1 MYRNSV
7 GLIVALLL
15 TFGNNI
21 YIVMEQKVYH
31 PVFAVCWFHTQI
43 RKLQK
48 EEKIY
53 FSLFLEL
60 KDCQSFTATSY
71 NYSSFYELHSISEKI
86 EDHYLLDLKIHA
98 IAQKDVYI
106 LLTPTTNISNDSQ
119 LFELGMCLKTFS
131 IKIQS

>member
-1 MYRNSV
+1 MLISNSSLQV
-7 GLIVALLL
+7 
-15 TFGNNI
+15 TKREDNI
-21 YIVMEQKVYH
+21 
-31 PVFAVCWFHTQI
+31 
-43 RKLQK
+43 
-48 EEKIY
+48 

-71 NYSSFYELHSISEKI
+71 NYSSFYELHSISEKS

-119 LFELGMCLKTFS
+119 LFELGMCLKTSS

>member
-7 GLIVALLL
+7 GLIVGFLL
-15 TFGNNI
+15 TLGNITYCNGTKSLPSSFCGMLISNSSLQDTKREENI
-21 YIVMEQKVYH
+21 
-31 PVFAVCWFHTQI
+31 
-43 RKLQK
+43 
-48 EEKIY
+48 

-71 NYSSFYELHSISEKI
+71 NYSSFYELHSITEKS

-106 LLTPTTNISNDSQ
+106 LLTPTTSILNDSQ
-119 LFELGMCLKTFS
+119 LFELGMW
-131 IKIQS
+131 